1 MSCRANGC
9 TTELNWVRRSLFKRY
24 GYQFDSQWYCS
35 EPCLKSGVLRKL
47 EAQAPLKASNSP
59 LFQKRLEQSLIASGL
74 ITKEQLAEKDPRLDL
89 TEHLLNTG
97 LMSEGDITRALSRL
111 HHLPMI
117 KLNNRPIHPNALN
130 TVPAEIVM
138 THQFFPLE
146 FLSRE
151 NCLVLVTSNPA
162 SLGVMLDL
170 RRLLGCE
177 VEIFLSAE
185 SLVKSMVEQYCSLS
199 AKSTTTKSNEERST
213 PAAQSNPTDL
223 ADRIVRRARATGASE
238 LQVERFG
245 EFIWTRFVVGED
257 ALNLVL

>member
-1 MSCRANGC
+1 
-9 TTELNWVRRSLFKRY
+9 
-24 GYQFDSQWYCS
+24 
-35 EPCLKSGVLRKL
+35 
-47 EAQAPLKASNSP
+47 

-74 ITKEQLAEKDPRLDL
+74 LTKEQLAEKDPRLDL
-89 TEHLLNTG
+89 AEHLLNTG

-111 HHLPMI
+111 HHLPII

-130 TVPAEIVM
+130 TVPSEIVT

-146 FLSRE
+146 FLARE

-170 RRLLGCE
+170 RRLMGCE
-177 VEIFLSAE
+177 VEIFLGPE
-185 SLVKSMVEQYCSLS
+185 SVVKSMIELYCSLS
-199 AKSTTTKSNEERST
+199 AKSTAAKSTAAKSTANDERS
-213 PAAQSNPTDL
+213 PSAAQSNPTDL

-245 EFIWTRFVVGED
+245 EFIWTRFTVGED

>member
-1 MSCRANGC
+1 MSCHASGC

-24 GYQFDSQWYCS
+24 GHHFDSQWYCS

-47 EAQAPLKASNSP
+47 EVQAPAKSGANSP
-59 LFQKRLEQSLIASGL
+59 LFQKRLEQSLVASGL
-74 ITKEQLAEKDPRLDL
+74 VTKEQLAEKDPHLDI
-89 TEHLLNTG
+89 TQHLLNTG
-97 LMSEGDITRALSRL
+97 LMNEIDITRALSRL
-111 HHLPMI
+111 HHLPII

-130 TVPAEIVM
+130 TVPAEIVT

-146 FLSRE
+146 FLARE

-162 SLGVMLDL
+162 SLAVMLDL

-177 VEIFLSAE
+177 VEIYLGPE
-185 SLVKSMVEQYCSLS
+185 SVVKNMIQQYCSLS
-199 AKSTTTKSNEERST
+199 ARST
-213 PAAQSNPTDL
+213 AEEEQSTPHSQTNPQDM
-223 ADRIVRRARATGASE
+223 AERIVRRARATGASE

-245 EFIWTRFVVGED
+245 EVIWTRFVVGED